1 MFNQLLKFMMSFDFF
16 FLFYSAQYAKKNGLT
31 QKKRML
37 AILGVS
43 VAVMFLLVVP
53 VVYCFAMRKKKGKEV

>member
-1 MFNQLLKFMMSFDFF
+1 MMSFEYIYIFF
-16 FLFYSAQYAKKNGLT
+16 FYSAQYAKKNGHT

-43 VAVMFLLVVP
+43 VAVMFLLMAS
-53 VVYCFAMRKKKGKEV
+53 VVYCFVMKKKKGKEV